1 MNNDKDIAF
10 DIVNKYEAMIM
21 KHWKKCANAIT
32 FDEMVN
38 EIYLNLRKNPVKE
51 TMTHEQVTKYIY
63 NICSQLKS
71 GAWVYGSSIGAVLG
85 AELSKCRGSRA
96 DAFENKQE
104 RMKRETKFGR
114 TTDTYM
120 QGTLFTSGEEVS
132 EDDRSTLMDIEDNLS
147 GAEKRIAELIVE
159 GHSLGQISKIMGK
172 GFHRWTIKKQYLP
185 RIAKRLGL
193 VDPNK

>member
-1 MNNDKDIAF
+1 LNNDKDIAF

-21 KHWKKCANAIT
+21 KHWKKCSNAIT

-51 TMTHEQVTKYIY
+51 TMSHEQVTKYIY

-71 GAWVYGSSIGAVLG
+71 GAWVYGSNIGAVLG

-96 DAFENKQE
+96 SAFENKQE
-104 RMKRETKFGR
+104 RMKRETKSGR
-114 TTDTYM
+114 TTDFHM
-120 QGTLFTSGEEVS
+120 RGTLFTSGEEVS

-147 GAEKRIAELIVE
+147 GTEKRIADLIVE
-159 GHSLGQISKIMGK
+159 GYTVGQISKKLGL
-172 GFHRWTIKKQYLP
+172 HRWTIKKQYLP